1 MLLLSGEKG
10 KLLVLGGVHPGQ
22 LEGLMEAIR
31 PEGVL
36 ISVQVED
43 LGTAREVERKFGRWA
58 GGL

>member
-1 MLLLSGEKG
+1 MLLGGEG
-10 KLLVLGGVHPGQ
+10 EVAGPGGVHPGQ

-58 GGL
+58 GRL